1 MNNYIITI
9 VNNKIHKMSNFFAE
23 AVLGIMTIIL
33 LLLICAISCR
43 IIDLIWLSLYKI
55 FSPCFCPRRRR
66 EPWPLELCNCLIH
79 ICDCIADSCFICCFK
94 FKRRLKRYKEKID
107 KKIKVKPIIY
117 DDVHIIVVNP
127 YDNYQIATV
136 SKTIN

>member
-43 IIDLIWLSLYKI
+43 IIDLIWLCLYKI

>member
-1 MNNYIITI
+1 MNNYVFTI
-9 VNNKIHKMSNFFAE
+9 VNKKYIKMGNFFAE
-23 AVLGIMTIIL
+23 VLLGIMIL
-33 LLLICAISCR
+33 ITLFILCAVSCK
-43 IIDLIWLSLYKI
+43 ITELIWLCLYKI

-94 FKRRLKRYKEKID
+94 FKTRLKRCKEKID
-107 KKIKVKPIIY
+107 KRIKVKPIIY

-136 SKTIN
+136 SKTVN